1 MDETINK
8 GILIAVGVIATLI
21 VASLVF
27 MGVKFGRQTA
37 GSSFQ
42 KIGNMNQQ
50 AETEEYTQ
58 YIGERVTGNQALSL
72 ISQWSQYPLTVTI
85 GNAKFDYTKGD
96 ENAEANAKELAKIKS
111 RKDGGNDYVDPN
123 AKYDISGT
131 PNKDGSYSE
140 IKFTKVK

>member
-21 VASLVF
+21 VAALIF

-37 GSSFQ
+37 GNSFT

-58 YIGERVTGNQALSL
+58 YIGEQVTGNQAVSL
-72 ISQWSQYPLTVTI
+72 VSQWSQYPLKVTI
-85 GNAKFDYTKGD
+85 QGVTFDYTKAD
-96 ENAEANAKELAKIKS
+96 AAKETAEKLVTIKKRGTAS
-111 RKDGGNDYVDPN
+111 YVDPN
-123 AKYDISGT
+123 AKYDITGKA
-131 PNKDGSYSE
+131 NKDGTYSE
-140 IKFTKVK
+140 ITFTKVQ

>member
-58 YIGERVTGNQALSL
+58 YIGERVTGKQAISL
-72 ISQWSQYPLTVTI
+72 ISQWSQYPLKVEIQGVT
-85 GNAKFDYTKGD
+85 FDFTKANHD
-96 ENAEANAKELAKIKS
+96 KETAENIKKLKQRS
-111 RKDGGNDYVDPN
+111 GSNYVDPN
-123 AKYDISGT
+123 AKYDIDGEAA
-131 PNKDGSYSE
+131 KDGSYKS
-140 IKFTKVK
+140 IKFTKVE